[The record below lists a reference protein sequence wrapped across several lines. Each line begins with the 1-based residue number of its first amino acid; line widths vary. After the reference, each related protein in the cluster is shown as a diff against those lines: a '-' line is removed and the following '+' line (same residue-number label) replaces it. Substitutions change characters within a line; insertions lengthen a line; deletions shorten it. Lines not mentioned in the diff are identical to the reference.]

1 VSGPIADARRPRSSF
16 RKTAI
21 AAVAAA
27 SCLAVAG
34 TMLGSSAAAADT
46 VKSSARGDTVQ
57 RNLDALVRADR
68 FPGALAAVRGRDG
81 QVRNYTAGVGDLTT
95 TAKVPVDGQVRVGSN
110 TKTFVATVVL
120 QLVGEGKID
129 LAEPIEHYLPSLVRG
144 DGIDGRKITVR
155 QLLQHTSGLPDY
167 DGDVTQDYLT
177 KMRHTYFDPRDLLD
191 FGLSHPALF
200 APGTS
205 WEYSNTNYVV
215 AALLVQKVTGRPIG
229 EEITKRVINRIGLR
243 HTYWPQVGDQSIRG
257 AHPQGY
263 FAAKPGDPL
272 VDVTESDPSA
282 GWAAGAMIS
291 TPGDILT
298 FFTAL
303 IDGRLLA
310 PAQLRQMETTV
321 AAPGSDVRGD
331 ERYGLGLETFS
342 LSCGGFAWSHGGDY
356 PGYETRNAVTSD
368 GRGAVVAV
376 TALPTT
382 LDAATHVEDAV
393 DAAICG

>member
-1 VSGPIADARRPRSSF
+1 MSSTRSPFRR
-16 RKTAI
+16 TVV
-21 AAVAAA
+21 AVA
-27 SCLAVAG
+27 SCLVVAA
-34 TMLGSSAAAADT
+34 TVVSSSAAAADT
-46 VKSSARGDTVQ
+46 RKDTVQ
-57 RNLDALVRADR
+57 RDLDALVRVDG
-68 FPGALAAVRGRDG
+68 FPGVLAAVRGRDAR
-81 QVRNYTAGVGDLTT
+81 VRDYTAGVGNLATK
-95 TAKVPVDGQVRVGSN
+95 AKVPVDGQVRIGSN

-129 LAEPIEHYLPSLVRG
+129 LDVPVETYLPNLVRG
-144 DGIDGRKITVR
+144 EGIDGRKITVR

-167 DGDVTQDYLT
+167 DGDVVQDYLT
-177 KMRHTYFDPRDLLD
+177 KMRHTYFEPRQLLD
-191 FGLSHPALF
+191 FGLSRPALF
-200 APGTS
+200 APGTG

-215 AALLVQKVTGRPIG
+215 AGLLVQKVTGRPIG
-229 EEITKRVINRIGLR
+229 EEITDRVINRIGLR
-243 HTYWPQVGDQSIRG
+243 HTYWPAVGDQSIHG

-291 TPGDILT
+291 TPDDILR

-310 PAQLRQMETTV
+310 PEQLKQMQSTV

-331 ERYGLGLETFS
+331 ERYGLGLQTFS
-342 LSCGGFAWSHGGDY
+342 LSCGGFAWGHGGAY
-356 PGYETRNAVTSD
+356 PGYETANAVTTD

-382 LDAATHVEDAV
+382 LEAATHVEEAV
-393 DAAICG
+393 DHAICGRS